1 MKCGARASLVG
12 YSGRVRC
19 TTTLRF
25 WKENDETRHEVLAL
39 EGNPH
44 VGQRRSVE
52 ISLSDVH
59 DRLQQALPTK

>member
-1 MKCGARASLVG
+1 VG
-12 YSGRVRC
+12 QVRC

-25 WKENDETRHEVLAL
+25 WKKNNETRHEVLGPEEDL
-39 EGNPH
+39 H
-44 VGQRRSVE
+44 VEQGCSVE